1 MHQEQMKRSANQEV
15 IAERRPRWWRARG
28 AHRVLVVMGV
38 LLAFGVVL
46 AGGAAFAGYQ
56 YSEKYEGKILPG
68 STIAGVDVGGMGR
81 DQALL
86 AVKAAIGPQL
96 DRDLDITWKN
106 KSWTVTPRELGA
118 RSNAR
123 RAVDAALAASEEQPF
138 LEKVR
143 MRVLGDEL
151 GFQRDVAITY
161 PRQGAQGFVE
171 GIAAGFDK
179 EPVDAAIDYSTGW
192 VDISESKV
200 GRAVKIRATRA
211 SLLSTLKSGAEGEI
225 ELAVEKLEPTV
236 TEEQF
241 DQVLL
246 VRIGENKLYLYEDG
260 EIVNQ
265 WDVATG
271 LPEYPTPTGL
281 YEVTL
286 KRYMPT
292 WVNPSPDTWGADLPA
307 EIPPGP
313 GNPLGVRA
321 INWDAPAIRFHG
333 TEAVYS
339 LGYNASHGC
348 VRLAN
353 SDVIELYDL
362 IDVGT
367 PIVSIEVAPP
377 RVMSSAPR
385 TTAVDQETTAV
396 RDGDDG

>member
-1 MHQEQMKRSANQEV
+1 MKQANDEV
-15 IAERRPRWWRARG
+15 VVEKRARWWRARS
-28 AHRVLVVMGV
+28 AHRG
-38 LLAFGVVL
+38 LLILGVVLALGMLL

-56 YSEKYEGKILPG
+56 YAEKYEGRILPG
-68 STIAGVDVGGMGR
+68 STIAGVDVGGMTG
-81 DQALL
+81 DQAVL
-86 AVKAAIGPQL
+86 AVKEAISPQL
-96 DRDLDITWKN
+96 TRSIDVTWKERTW
-106 KSWTVTPRELGA
+106 SVTPKELGA

-123 RAVDAALAASEEQPF
+123 GAVNAALAASREKSF
-138 LEKVR
+138 LDKVR
-143 MRVLGDEL
+143 MRLLGDDL
-151 GFQRDVAITY
+151 GFQRDIAITY

-179 EPVDAAIDYSTGW
+179 EAVDSAIDYSTGW
-192 VDISESKV
+192 VEFTEARA
-200 GRAVKIRATRA
+200 GRKVKIKPTRSA
-211 SLLSTLKSGAEGEI
+211 LLGALQSGDDSLDLEVKSI
-225 ELAVEKLEPTV
+225 EPAITDGDY
-236 TEEQF
+236 

-260 EIVNQ
+260 EIVRQ

-271 LPEYPTPTGL
+271 EPAYPTPTGL

-292 WVNPSPDTWGADLPA
+292 WVNPSPDTWGKDLPL

-313 GNPLGVRA
+313 GNPLGLRA

-333 TEAVYS
+333 TQAIYS

-348 VRLAN
+348 VRMAN
-353 SDVIELYDL
+353 EDVIELYDM
-362 IDVGT
+362 IEVGT

-377 RVMSSAPR
+377 RVMSSSS
-385 TTAVDQETTAV
+385 TTVVDQETTAV

>member
-1 MHQEQMKRSANQEV
+1 MDEQMREPANSTV
-15 IAERRPRWWRARG
+15 IAEKPGRWWRARG
-28 AHRVLVVMGV
+28 AHRALVVVGV
-38 LLAFGVVL
+38 LLGLGMLL
-46 AGGAAFAGYQ
+46 AGGAAYAGYQ

-68 STIAGVDVGGMGR
+68 STIAGVDVGGMTEA
-81 DQALL
+81 QAIL
-86 AVKAAIGPQL
+86 AIKDAIGPQL
-96 DRDLDITWKN
+96 DRVIDVEWKD
-106 KSWTVTPRELGA
+106 KSWSVTPRELGA

-123 RAVDAALAASEEQPF
+123 RAVNAALAASAEQSF

-143 MRVLGDEL
+143 MRVLGDDL

-192 VDISESKV
+192 VETTESKT
-200 GRAVKIRATRA
+200 GRAVKISSTRA
-211 SLLSTLKSGAEGEI
+211 SLLSALKSGDEDTVELDVKMI
-225 ELAVEKLEPTV
+225 EPAVANGDF
-236 TEEQF
+236 EQI
-241 DQVLL
+241 LL

-286 KRYMPT
+286 KRYLPT
-292 WVNPSPDTWGADLPA
+292 WINPSPDTWGADLPA

-348 VRLAN
+348 VRMAN
-353 SDVIELYDL
+353 ADVIELYDL

-367 PIVSIEVAPP
+367 PIVSVEVAPP
-377 RVMSSAPR
+377 RVMSSAS

-396 RDGDDG
+396 RDTEE